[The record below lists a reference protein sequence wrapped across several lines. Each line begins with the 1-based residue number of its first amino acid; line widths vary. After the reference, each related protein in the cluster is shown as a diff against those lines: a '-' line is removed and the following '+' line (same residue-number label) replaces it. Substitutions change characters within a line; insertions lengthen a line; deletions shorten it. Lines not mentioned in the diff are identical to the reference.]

1 MKSKKINSLN
11 TNLGSN
17 NNVLVKA
24 SQYNDLWEDV
34 NFLYPSVNQPFTGK
48 IFLGRG
54 YTQYA
59 NYVVSSELEVT
70 LDNTLTTGGSAE
82 IRLIGNG
89 TITPT
94 FSSSFTASDSTG
106 VYDATLAAI
115 NKVIFYYDGAVA
127 YYSITVL

>member
-17 NNVLVKA
+17 NNLLVKA

-59 NYVVSSELEVT
+59 NYVVSSALVVA
-70 LDNTLTTGGSAE
+70 LDNTLITGGSAE
-82 IRLIGNG
+82 IRFIGDG
-89 TITPT
+89 ITTPT
-94 FSSSFTASDSTG
+94 FSSDFTTSSGTDVYDST
-106 VYDATLAAI
+106 LNAI
-115 NKVIFYYDGAVA
+115 NKVIFYYDGVETF
-127 YYSITVL
+127 YSITVL